1 MKKIAN
7 YFRYIIGG
15 FCVLLSIA
23 YFGESFL
30 EGLFFLLFGVSFF
43 PVIYK
48 KINKFKKISIVLPI
62 VLFILFGISIPESSK
77 NTQDIQNNPE
87 INQATV
93 EEKEIIPIQE
103 LKFEEITVE
112 LDMKQNKHI
121 KVIINP
127 DNTNDNI
134 DSIEFKSSNESV
146 AKIEKYNTNTKN
158 NEKYAKII
166 PVGEG
171 ECVIYAQF
179 GDTIKSNEVSV
190 KVTDNDRIEREKAA
204 AEQAQKEAEEKAK
217 AEAEAAKVQAQ
228 AAASTTSSKQR
239 KTTSTTSSTSKAKSK
254 STSSKASSNK
264 SYGQSVYVT
273 PKGKRYHYSPTCGGK
288 NSTASTLSA
297 AQARGLTPCKKCA
310 R

>member
-1 MKKIAN
+1 MKKITN

-30 EGLFFLLFGVSFF
+30 EGLFFLLFGVSLF
-43 PVIYK
+43 PIIYTK
-48 KINKFKKISIVLPI
+48 MNKFKKMPIVLPI
-62 VLFILFGISIPESSK
+62 ILFLLFGMSIPETSN
-77 NTQDIQNNPE
+77 NTQDIQNTQE
-87 INQATV
+87 INKATI
-93 EEKEIIPIQE
+93 EQKEIIPIQG
-103 LKFEEITVE
+103 LQFDDTTVE
-112 LDMKQNKHI
+112 LDVKENKHI
-121 KVIINP
+121 KLRVNP
-127 DNTNDNI
+127 ENTNEDI
-134 DSIEFKSSNESV
+134 DSIEFKSSNESI
-146 AKIEKYNTNTKN
+146 AKIEKYNFKN
-158 NEKYAKII
+158 NEKYVKII

-228 AAASTTSSKQR
+228 AAASTTS
-239 KTTSTTSSTSKAKSK
+239 
-254 STSSKASSNK
+254 K

-273 PKGKRYHYSPTCGGK
+273 PTGKRYHYSPTCGGK

>member
-1 MKKIAN
+1 MKKITN

-30 EGLFFLLFGVSFF
+30 EGLFFLLFGVSLF
-43 PVIYK
+43 PIIYTK
-48 KINKFKKISIVLPI
+48 MNKFKKMPIVLPI
-62 VLFILFGISIPESSK
+62 ILFLLFGMSIPETSN
-77 NTQDIQNNPE
+77 NTQDIQDTQE
-87 INQATV
+87 INKATI
-93 EEKEIIPIQE
+93 EQKEIIPIQG
-103 LKFEEITVE
+103 LQFDDTTVE
-112 LDMKQNKHI
+112 LDVKENKHI
-121 KVIINP
+121 KLRVNP
-127 DNTNDNI
+127 ENTNEDI
-134 DSIEFKSSNESV
+134 DSIEFKSSNESI
-146 AKIEKYNTNTKN
+146 AKIEKYNFKN
-158 NEKYAKII
+158 NEKYVKII

-179 GDTIKSNEVSV
+179 GDTIKSNGVSV

-273 PKGKRYHYSPTCGGK
+273 PTGKRYHYSPTCDGK

>member
-1 MKKIAN
+1 MKKITN

-30 EGLFFLLFGVSFF
+30 EGLFFLLFGVSLF
-43 PVIYK
+43 PIIYTK
-48 KINKFKKISIVLPI
+48 MNKFKKMPIVLPI
-62 VLFILFGISIPESSK
+62 ILFLLFGISIPESSK
-77 NTQDIQNNPE
+77 NTQDIQNTPE

-103 LKFEEITVE
+103 LKFEETTVE

-127 DNTNDNI
+127 ENTNDNI

-146 AKIEKYNTNTKN
+146 AKIEKYNSNCKN

-171 ECVIYAQF
+171 ECVIYTQF

-217 AEAEAAKVQAQ
+217 AEAAKVQAQ

-273 PKGKRYHYSPTCGGK
+273 PTGKRYHYSPTCGGK

>member
-7 YFRYIIGG
+7 YIRYIFGG
-15 FCVLLSIA
+15 FCALLSIV
-23 YFGESFL
+23 YFKESFL

-146 AKIEKYNTNTKN
+146 AKIEKYNSNCKN

-171 ECVIYAQF
+171 ECVIYTQF

-204 AEQAQKEAEEKAK
+204 AE
-217 AEAEAAKVQAQ
+217 
-228 AAASTTSSKQR
+228 
-239 KTTSTTSSTSKAKSK
+239 
-254 STSSKASSNK
+254 
-264 SYGQSVYVT
+264 
-273 PKGKRYHYSPTCGGK
+273 
-288 NSTASTLSA
+288 
-297 AQARGLTPCKKCA
+297 
-310 R
+310 

>member
-1 MKKIAN
+1 
-7 YFRYIIGG
+7 
-15 FCVLLSIA
+15 
-23 YFGESFL
+23 
-30 EGLFFLLFGVSFF
+30 
-43 PVIYK
+43 
-48 KINKFKKISIVLPI
+48 
-62 VLFILFGISIPESSK
+62 
-77 NTQDIQNNPE
+77 
-87 INQATV
+87 
-93 EEKEIIPIQE
+93 
-103 LKFEEITVE
+103 
-112 LDMKQNKHI
+112 MKQNKHI

-166 PVGEG
+166 PIGEG

-217 AEAEAAKVQAQ
+217 AEA
-228 AAASTTSSKQR
+228 STTSSKQR

-273 PKGKRYHYSPTCGGK
+273 PTGKRYHYSPTCGGK

>member
-1 MKKIAN
+1 MKKITN
-7 YFRYIIGG
+7 YFIYIIGG

-30 EGLFFLLFGVSFF
+30 EGLFFLLFGVSLF
-43 PVIYK
+43 PIIYTK
-48 KINKFKKISIVLPI
+48 MNKFKKMPIVLPI
-62 VLFILFGISIPESSK
+62 ILFLLFGMSIPETSN
-77 NTQDIQNNPE
+77 NTQDIQNTQE
-87 INQATV
+87 INKATI
-93 EEKEIIPIQE
+93 EQKEIIPIQG
-103 LKFEEITVE
+103 LQFDDTTVE
-112 LDMKQNKHI
+112 LDVKENKHI
-121 KVIINP
+121 KLRVNP
-127 DNTNDNI
+127 ENTNEDI
-134 DSIEFKSSNESV
+134 DSIEFKSSNESI
-146 AKIEKYNTNTKN
+146 AKIEKYNFKN
-158 NEKYAKII
+158 NEKYVKII

-228 AAASTTSSKQR
+228 AAASTTS
-239 KTTSTTSSTSKAKSK
+239 
-254 STSSKASSNK
+254 K

-273 PKGKRYHYSPTCGGK
+273 PTGKRYHYSPTCGGK

>member
-7 YFRYIIGG
+7 YIRYIFGG
-15 FCVLLSIA
+15 FCALLSIV
-23 YFGESFL
+23 YFKESFL

-93 EEKEIIPIQE
+93 EEKEIIPIQ
-103 LKFEEITVE
+103 
-112 LDMKQNKHI
+112 
-121 KVIINP
+121 
-127 DNTNDNI
+127 
-134 DSIEFKSSNESV
+134 EFKSSNESV

-239 KTTSTTSSTSKAKSK
+239 KTTSATSSTSKAKSK

>member
-1 MKKIAN
+1 M
-7 YFRYIIGG
+7 
-15 FCVLLSIA
+15 
-23 YFGESFL
+23 
-30 EGLFFLLFGVSFF
+30 
-43 PVIYK
+43 
-48 KINKFKKISIVLPI
+48 
-62 VLFILFGISIPESSK
+62 
-77 NTQDIQNNPE
+77 
-87 INQATV
+87 
-93 EEKEIIPIQE
+93 
-103 LKFEEITVE
+103 TVE
-112 LDMKQNKHI
+112 LDMKQNKDI

-127 DNTNDNI
+127 NNTNDNI

-158 NEKYAKII
+158 NEKYAQII

-171 ECVIYAQF
+171 ECVIYTQF

-217 AEAEAAKVQAQ
+217 AEAEAEAAKVQAQ

-273 PKGKRYHYSPTCGGK
+273 PTGKRYHYSPTCGGK

-297 AQARGLTPCKKCA
+297 A
-310 R
+310 

>member
-1 MKKIAN
+1 
-7 YFRYIIGG
+7 
-15 FCVLLSIA
+15 
-23 YFGESFL
+23 
-30 EGLFFLLFGVSFF
+30 
-43 PVIYK
+43 
-48 KINKFKKISIVLPI
+48 
-62 VLFILFGISIPESSK
+62 
-77 NTQDIQNNPE
+77 
-87 INQATV
+87 
-93 EEKEIIPIQE
+93 
-103 LKFEEITVE
+103 
-112 LDMKQNKHI
+112 MKQNKHI

-127 DNTNDNI
+127 ENTNDNI

-146 AKIEKYNTNTKN
+146 AKIEKYNTNSKN

-228 AAASTTSSKQR
+228 AVASNTSSKQR

-273 PKGKRYHYSPTCGGK
+273 PTGKRYHYSPTCGGK
-288 NSTASTLSA
+288 NSTASTLSV

>member
-1 MKKIAN
+1 MK
-7 YFRYIIGG
+7 
-15 FCVLLSIA
+15 SIN
-23 YFGESFL
+23 F
-30 EGLFFLLFGVSFF
+30 
-43 PVIYK
+43 
-48 KINKFKKISIVLPI
+48 
-62 VLFILFGISIPESSK
+62 
-77 NTQDIQNNPE
+77 
-87 INQATV
+87 
-93 EEKEIIPIQE
+93 
-103 LKFEEITVE
+103 
-112 LDMKQNKHI
+112 
-121 KVIINP
+121 
-127 DNTNDNI
+127 
-134 DSIEFKSSNESV
+134 
-146 AKIEKYNTNTKN
+146 KN
-158 NEKYAKII
+158 NEKYVKII

-190 KVTDNDRIEREKAA
+190 KVTDNDRIEREKVA

-228 AAASTTSSKQR
+228 AVASTTSSKQR

-273 PKGKRYHYSPTCGGK
+273 PTGKRYHYSPTCGGK

-297 AQARGLTPCKKCA
+297 AQARGLAPCKKCA

>member
-1 MKKIAN
+1 
-7 YFRYIIGG
+7 
-15 FCVLLSIA
+15 
-23 YFGESFL
+23 
-30 EGLFFLLFGVSFF
+30 
-43 PVIYK
+43 
-48 KINKFKKISIVLPI
+48 
-62 VLFILFGISIPESSK
+62 
-77 NTQDIQNNPE
+77 
-87 INQATV
+87 
-93 EEKEIIPIQE
+93 
-103 LKFEEITVE
+103 
-112 LDMKQNKHI
+112 MKQNKDI

-127 DNTNDNI
+127 NNTNDNI

-158 NEKYAKII
+158 NEKYAQII

-171 ECVIYAQF
+171 ECVIYTQF

-217 AEAEAAKVQAQ
+217 AEAEAEAEAAKVQAQ

-273 PKGKRYHYSPTCGGK
+273 PTGKRYHYSPTCGGK

-297 AQARGLTPCKKCA
+297 A
-310 R
+310 

>member
-1 MKKIAN
+1 MKKITN

-30 EGLFFLLFGVSFF
+30 EGLFFLLFGVSLF
-43 PVIYK
+43 PIIYTK
-48 KINKFKKISIVLPI
+48 MNKFKKMPIVLPI
-62 VLFILFGISIPESSK
+62 ILFLLFGMSIPETSN
-77 NTQDIQNNPE
+77 NTQDIQDTQE
-87 INQATV
+87 INKATI
-93 EEKEIIPIQE
+93 EQKEIIPIQG
-103 LKFEEITVE
+103 LQFDDTTVE
-112 LDMKQNKHI
+112 LDVKENKHI
-121 KVIINP
+121 KLRVNP
-127 DNTNDNI
+127 ENTNEDI
-134 DSIEFKSSNESV
+134 DSIEFKSSNESIT
-146 AKIEKYNTNTKN
+146 KIEKYNFKN
-158 NEKYAKII
+158 NEKYVKII

-228 AAASTTSSKQR
+228 AAASTTS
-239 KTTSTTSSTSKAKSK
+239 
-254 STSSKASSNK
+254 K

-273 PKGKRYHYSPTCGGK
+273 PTGKRYHYSPTCGGK

>member
-1 MKKIAN
+1 MNKFKKMPIVLP
-7 YFRYIIGG
+7 II
-15 FCVLLSIA
+15 L
-23 YFGESFL
+23 
-30 EGLFFLLFGVSFF
+30 FLLFGM
-43 PVIYK
+43 
-48 KINKFKKISIVLPI
+48 
-62 VLFILFGISIPESSK
+62 SIPETSN
-77 NTQDIQNNPE
+77 NTQDIQNTQE
-87 INQATV
+87 INKATI
-93 EEKEIIPIQE
+93 EQKEIIPIQG
-103 LKFEEITVE
+103 LQFDDTTVE
-112 LDMKQNKHI
+112 LDVKENKHI
-121 KVIINP
+121 KLRVNP
-127 DNTNDNI
+127 ENTNEDI
-134 DSIEFKSSNESV
+134 DSIEFKSSNESI
-146 AKIEKYNTNTKN
+146 AKIEKYNFKN
-158 NEKYAKII
+158 NEKYVKII

-228 AAASTTSSKQR
+228 AAASTTS
-239 KTTSTTSSTSKAKSK
+239 
-254 STSSKASSNK
+254 K

-273 PKGKRYHYSPTCGGK
+273 PTGKRYHYSPTCGGK

>member
-23 YFGESFL
+23 NFGESFI
-30 EGLFFLLFGVSFF
+30 EGLFFLLFGVSLF
-43 PVIYK
+43 PIIYTK
-48 KINKFKKISIVLPI
+48 MNKFKKMPIILPI
-62 VLFILFGISIPESSK
+62 ILFLLFGMSIPETSN
-77 NTQDIQNNPE
+77 NTQDTQNTQE
-87 INQATV
+87 INKATI
-93 EEKEIIPIQE
+93 EQKEIIPIQG
-103 LKFEEITVE
+103 LQFDDITVE
-112 LDMKQNKHI
+112 LDVKENKHI
-121 KVIINP
+121 KLRVNP
-127 DNTNDNI
+127 ENTNEDI
-134 DSIEFKSSNESV
+134 DSIEFKSSNESI
-146 AKIEKYNTNTKN
+146 AKIEKYNFKN
-158 NEKYAKII
+158 SEKYVKII

-179 GDTIKSNEVSV
+179 GDTIKSNEVNV
-190 KVTDNDRIEREKAA
+190 KVVDNERIEKEKAA

-228 AAASTTSSKQR
+228 AVVSTSSSKQR
-239 KTTSTTSSTSKAKSK
+239 KTTSTTSSTSKAKT
-254 STSSKASSNK
+254 TSPKASSNK
-264 SYGQSVYVT
+264 SYGKSVYVT
-273 PKGKRYHYSPTCGGK
+273 PTGKRYHYSPTCGGK